1 MIAALPKDVMV
12 QLNTTDIRCMELL
25 RDMIIRHGKKNPS
38 KKEYACPG
46 QEWLSQRLD
55 RCRQSIS
62 ESVQKLSRLGIL
74 RVTQRRPVRG
84 MWSSNLYRLGYWL
97 LRLLGRMKE
106 AVFSTFSPCR
116 LKATHSYKPYINSI
130 PKQPKRNFSIKIE
143 DSPYLEII
151 QRMAKNHPELV

>member
-1 MIAALPKDVMV
+1 MIAGLPKDVMV

-84 MWSSNLYRLGYWL
+84 MWSTNLYRLGYWP
-97 LRLLGRMKE
+97 LRLLGRFKGE
-106 AVFSTFSPCR
+106 SNQEIELEKRR
-116 LKATHSYKPYINSI
+116 LK
-130 PKQPKRNFSIKIE
+130 
-143 DSPYLEII
+143 L
-151 QRMAKNHPELV
+151 